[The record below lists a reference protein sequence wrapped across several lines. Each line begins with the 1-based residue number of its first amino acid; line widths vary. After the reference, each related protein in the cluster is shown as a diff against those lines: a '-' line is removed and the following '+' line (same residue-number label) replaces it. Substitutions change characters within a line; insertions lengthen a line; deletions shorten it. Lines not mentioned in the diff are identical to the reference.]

1 MRTAR
6 ITGSGMAVPAR
17 VVPNQWFND
26 RLGEDVDTWLREV
39 LTIQERRWM
48 SEGERLSDFCVEA
61 AEKAM
66 KMANVLAEHIDLVI
80 ISTDTP
86 EFISPSTA
94 SVICDRMKLK
104 NATSFDLNTACAGF
118 VVATE
123 TAVNFIKADSRYTN
137 ALVIG
142 AYGMSRFL
150 NLDDKKT
157 VTLFADGASAAI
169 IQSVESETPFH
180 LASDSRTKGEY
191 HDYMGIYDG
200 GSARPVTQE
209 SLENHTN
216 QLVFAKKFPKEL
228 NPLMWTDMIKTVA
241 ERGGFEVSEIK
252 RAYMTQININQ
263 IYETLDNLG
272 LARETAPT
280 IMSTYGYTGS
290 AAIGMALDI
299 SVRRGDLNEGD
310 IFVMMGSGGGLTF
323 ACNAFKW

>member
-6 ITGSGMAVPAR
+6 IVGTGMAVPDR
-17 VVPNQWFND
+17 IVQNQWFND
-26 RLGEDVDTWLREV
+26 RLGEDVDTWLQDV
-39 LTIQERRWM
+39 LTIKERRWM
-48 SEGERLSDFCVEA
+48 SEGEKLSDFCVA
-61 AEKAM
+61 AATKAM
-66 KMANVLAEHIDLVI
+66 EMAEITAAQIDLLI

-94 SVICDRMKLK
+94 SVVCDKMKLI

-118 VVATE
+118 VVASE
-123 TAVNFIKADSRYTN
+123 TAANYLKADPRYN
-137 ALVIG
+137 HALVIG

-157 VTLFADGASAAI
+157 VTLFADGASAAVI
-169 IQSVESETPFH
+169 NAVESETPYH

-191 HDYMGIYDG
+191 HDFMGIYDG
-200 GSARPVTQE
+200 GSAYPTSQK
-209 SLENHTN
+209 SLDEHTN
-216 QLVFAKKFPKEL
+216 KLVFAKKFPKEL

-241 ERGGFEVSEIK
+241 ERGGFAVNEIK

-263 IYETLDNLG
+263 IHETLDNLG
-272 LARETAPT
+272 LPRETAPT

-299 SVRRGDLNEGD
+299 SVRRGDLSKGD

-323 ACNAFKW
+323 ACNAFRW

>member
-6 ITGSGMAVPAR
+6 IVGTGMAVPNR
-17 VVPNQWFND
+17 IVPNKWFNE
-26 RLGEDVDTWLREV
+26 RLGEDVDTWLQEV
-39 LTIQERRWM
+39 LTIKERRWM
-48 SEGERLSDFCVEA
+48 SDGEKMSDFCVEA
-61 AEKAM
+61 ADKAM
-66 KMANVLAEHIDLVI
+66 KMAGISANEVDLLI

-94 SVICDRMKLK
+94 SVVCDIMKLTK
-104 NATSFDLNTACAGF
+104 ATSFDLNTACAGF
-118 VVATE
+118 VVASE
-123 TAVNFIKADSRYTN
+123 TAANFIKADSRYNN

-157 VTLFADGASAAI
+157 VTLFADGASAAVL
-169 IQSVESETPFH
+169 QSIENEEPYH

-200 GSARPVTQE
+200 GSARPTTQK
-209 SLENHTN
+209 SLVDQT
-216 QLVFAKKFPKEL
+216 QKLVFAKKFPKEL

-241 ERGGFEVSEIK
+241 QRGGFEVSDIK

-263 IYETLDNLG
+263 IHETLDNLG
-272 LARETAPT
+272 LPRETAPT

-299 SVRRGDLNEGD
+299 SVRRGDLQKGD
-310 IFVMMGSGGGLTF
+310 IIVMMGSGGGLTF
-323 ACNAFKW
+323 ACNAFRW